1 MHPNEVGEVLVRDS
15 ALRNVQHKWATFSR
29 EILRLTKTIFKQ
41 LQNTGMFVEEIEEYS
56 KRLTEYDGFLSLNMD
71 HLMMERQTTPARPVE
86 GQKQV
91 IQPIE
96 TDFSPLDF
104 GKVKG
109 FLLADSPGLED
120 VLITILKSLR
130 RRLMRGQT
138 MNNMNNRKQL
148 HLFVMADLW
157 NMSST
162 KPVEERVFHRVLT
175 HKNPDI
181 RAEGLKLI
189 HVMCSSTQG
198 RNYIAQSMS
207 FITIVIN
214 ILKQEQADT
223 KVRRRAVGIM
233 QNLSLRKKVHTQMV
247 NLQMIETCFQILK
260 DEQETLCTYSLNYF
274 TALLLNLLLRKEGR
288 ERCETIEIDIFQ
300 VLENLLASESSMVKT
315 FCNMIIISVIPS
327 AVLRKKFV
335 ESKFF
340 ERLRAMKQNLG
351 DWNAKQIDYITNLME
366 MDSEQAMAT
375 IEDFN
380 ENHEYK
386 DEEDQNCF
394 EEDISDGKLLVNID
408 EDDVGELF
416 LKQSFGASEE
426 QIQQQKQLLKDMK
439 EPTHTKGSGHQMNEH
454 SPEQVSPNKPLQRCA
469 TPSMMMERNLTSRTG
484 RNSTFGKTSKVEV
497 KMFSAAQ
504 ESLKQ
509 QNHANSTESYKGM
522 VQGNQDTVKPD
533 EASFAT
539 PDEHQIGFESRP
551 RISRTPLT
559 DAYQDPDKV

>member
-1 MHPNEVGEVLVRDS
+1 MRDA
-15 ALRNVQHKWATFSR
+15 ALRNVQHKWATFSK
-29 EILRLTKTIFKQ
+29 EILRLAKLIFKQ
-41 LQNTGMFVEEIEEYS
+41 LQNTGMFVDEIEEYS
-56 KRLTEYDGFLSLNMD
+56 KRLTEYDDFLSLNMD
-71 HLMMERQTTPARPVE
+71 HLMMDRQTTPARPTD
-86 GQKQV
+86 GQKPVSEQT
-91 IQPIE
+91 E

-104 GKVKG
+104 GKIKG

-130 RRLMRGQT
+130 RRLMRGQS
-138 MNNMNNRKQL
+138 MNSTNNRKQL
-148 HLFVMADLW
+148 HLYVMADLW

-162 KPVEERVFHRVLT
+162 KAVEERVFHRVLT

-214 ILKQEQADT
+214 ILKQEKADT

-247 NLQMIETCFQILK
+247 SLQMIETCFQILN
-260 DEQETLCTYSLNYF
+260 DEHETLCTYSLNYF
-274 TALLLNLLLRKEGR
+274 TALLLNLLLRKDGR
-288 ERCETIEIDIFQ
+288 ERCETIQIDIFQ

-327 AVLRKKFV
+327 PILKKKFV

-340 ERLRAMKQNLG
+340 QRLQTMKQHLE
-351 DWNAKQIDYITNLME
+351 DWNAKQIDYITNLMAMNNDE
-366 MDSEQAMAT
+366 AMAT

-394 EEDISDGKLLVNID
+394 EEDISDGKVLCYPD

-426 QIQQQKQLLKDMK
+426 QIQQQKQLLRDMK
-439 EPTHTKGSGHQMNEH
+439 EPAHAKGPGGQGGEH

-504 ESLKQ
+504 ESLKLQ
-509 QNHANSTESYKGM
+509 HHANSTESQHAIGEHP
-522 VQGNQDTVKPD
+522 QAAIKPD

-551 RISRTPLT
+551 RLARTPLT
-559 DAYQDPDKV
+559 DAYQDPAKV